1 MRVYVATI
9 PFSGLK
15 IDATLDEG
23 ALNAR
28 LQEGVQGPQILF
40 TAPPLVALLLTRTHG
55 GVLVSGTVEGECR
68 QDCATC
74 AEGVV
79 HPVRAKIEW
88 LLQPAASVAGSG
100 GEIDDPGVIVFEG
113 EHVNLEEPLQE
124 ALILGITPFWHPAR
138 DESDRC
144 TACGRDCRQSAWIS
158 AEEGAPRSQGT
169 LGALLST
176 ALNGKRGPGKR
187 G

>member
-9 PFSGLK
+9 PFSGLS
-15 IDATLDEG
+15 IDATLDQG

-28 LQEGVQGPQILF
+28 LQEGAQGPQILF

-55 GVLVSGTVEGECR
+55 GVLVSGTVEGDCR

-88 LLQPAASVAGSG
+88 LLQPAASVARSE

-113 EHVNLEEPLQE
+113 EHVDLEAPLQE
-124 ALILGITPFWHPAR
+124 ALILGLNPFWHPPR
-138 DESDRC
+138 DECDRC
-144 TACGRDCRQSAWIS
+144 TVCGRDCTQSAWNS
-158 AEEGAPRSQGT
+158 TEEAAARSQGT
-169 LGALLST
+169 LGDLLSK
-176 ALNGKRGPGKR
+176 ALRGPGK
-187 G
+187 